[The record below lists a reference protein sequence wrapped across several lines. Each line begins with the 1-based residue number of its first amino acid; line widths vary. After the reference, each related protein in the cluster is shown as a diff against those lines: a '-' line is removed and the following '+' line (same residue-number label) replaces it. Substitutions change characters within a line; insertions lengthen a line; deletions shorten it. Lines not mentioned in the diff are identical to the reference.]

1 MSRRYRLL
9 IAVLVV
15 VLIPAG
21 ILWETARRSTAAT
34 AAEPARPGARGDRAI
49 PVRVAPVRQ
58 GQMAV
63 AIDALGTVTA
73 RNTAVVR
80 ARVDGLLVRVP
91 FREGDTVAAGQT
103 LAEIDPKPFE
113 VAVEQARG
121 QLARDQAQLDN
132 ARNDLTRYRGLLKQD
147 SIAQQQ
153 VDNQAALVR
162 QMQGTVQ
169 LDRAQLDNAE
179 LQLSYTKVT
188 APITG
193 RLGLRQV
200 DAGNQVRA
208 SDANGI
214 VTITETQPINVLF
227 AVPADRLSTILERL
241 RGGATLV
248 ADAYDRE
255 GKTLLARGRLASVD
269 NQIDATTGTIKLKAE
284 FANQD
289 QRLFP
294 NQFVNVRLV
303 VDTLA
308 DATLMPSAAL
318 QRGAPGLFVYVVQ
331 EAGDGGKPQAR
342 VRVVTLGPS
351 DGDTVTIAQ
360 GLQPGEQVVIDGA
373 DKLRDGMAVEVA
385 ATRPAAGASDVPS
398 ADPNRPV
405 RSGGGHRRPTAE
417 SATGSDRP
425 TAPAP

>member
-1 MSRRYRLL
+1 MSRRHRLL
-9 IAVLVV
+9 VIALVV

-21 ILWETARRSTAAT
+21 ILWEITRRSTAAP
-34 AAEPARPGARGDRAI
+34 AAEPGRAGAGRGDRTI

-58 GQMAV
+58 GPMAV
-63 AIDALGTVTA
+63 TVDALGTVTA

-80 ARVDGLLVRVP
+80 ARVDGLLLRVP
-91 FREGDTVAAGQT
+91 FREGDTAKVGQL

-132 ARNDLTRYRGLLKQD
+132 ARIDLTRYRGLLKQD
-147 SIAQQQ
+147 SIAKQQ
-153 VDNQAALVR
+153 VDDQEALVR
-162 QMQGTVQ
+162 QLQGTVQ
-169 LDRAQLDNAE
+169 LDRALLDNAQ
-179 LQLSYTKVT
+179 LQLSYTRVT
-188 APITG
+188 APIAG

-200 DAGNQVRA
+200 DAGNQVRT
-208 SDANGI
+208 SDTNGI
-214 VTITETQPINVLF
+214 VTITETQPIDVVF
-227 AVPADRLSTILERL
+227 AVPADRLPTILDRL
-241 RGGATLV
+241 RSGATLT

-255 GKTLLARGRLASVD
+255 GKTLLASGRLASVD
-269 NQIDATTGTIKLKAE
+269 NQIDPTTGTIKIKAE

-308 DATLMPSAAL
+308 DATLIPAAAL
-318 QRGAPGLFVYVVQ
+318 QRGAPGIFVYVVQ
-331 EAGDGGKPQAR
+331 NGGEGVKPQ
-342 VRVVTLGPS
+342 VTLRVVTPGPG
-351 DGDTVTIAQ
+351 DGDAVTIAQ

-385 ATRPAAGASDVPS
+385 ADRPVAGAGDSTRADPSRPARA
-398 ADPNRPV
+398 
-405 RSGGGHRRPTAE
+405 GGGHRRHAAE
-417 SATGSDRP
+417 NA
-425 TAPAP
+425 AQPAP